1 MMPSKIKSLRYIIK
15 ILFLNFIFFSK
26 SIVYSQINKSKIKVD
41 GVASVIGDFVILDSD
56 IDRMYIEMESQ
67 GLATNDVSRCDLI
80 SKLMED
86 KLYAH
91 HAIQDSLEVSD
102 QEIYDYV
109 GQSIDYFTEQLGSI
123 EKVLEFY
130 NKSDEASF
138 RDELFEINKIQK
150 LSATMQSEIV
160 DNISITPEEVRFFFE
175 SIPKYDLPV
184 FGTELEISQ
193 IVMTPKVSL
202 KEEKRIVEMLK
213 SFKIDILEG
222 GSSFAS
228 KAILYSQD
236 PGSRPNGGKY
246 TLQRK
251 KPRMVKEF
259 RDVAFRL
266 PEGEISEPFESD
278 FGWHILKV
286 DKIRGQEVD
295 IRHILLT
302 PKIDDKDL
310 DDTKKVL
317 DTLRKRIIDGEISF
331 KNAALYFSSE
341 KETKNNGGVLINPIT
356 TDTRFELTKIDPVL
370 YNQIRYLK
378 DNEISVPLIED
389 DKSGKKKYKIL
400 KVSNRFDEHTADF
413 SVDYIKIKELALK
426 KKKLNA
432 VQKWMKDKI
441 KSTYISINEEYRSC
455 NSNFN
460 TQKK

>member
-1 MMPSKIKSLRYIIK
+1 MKYIGKYFLIISLIV
-15 ILFLNFIFFSK
+15 FSQHMF
-26 SIVYSQINKSKIKVD
+26 SQSNSSRIKVD

-56 IDRMYIEMESQ
+56 IDRMYVDMESQ
-67 GLATNDVSRCDLI
+67 GLSTNDVSRCDLI

-130 NKSDEASF
+130 NKPNESSF

-150 LSATMQSEIV
+150 LSSNMQENIIEK
-160 DNISITPEEVRFFFE
+160 ISITPEEVREFFN
-175 SIPKYDLPV
+175 SIPNYDLPV

-193 IVMTPKVSL
+193 IVMSPIIS
-202 KEEKRIVEMLK
+202 KEEETRIINQLK
-213 SFKIDILEG
+213 SFKVDILEG

-236 PGSRPNGGKY
+236 PGSRSSGGKY

-251 KPRMVKEF
+251 RPRMVKEF

-266 PEGEISEPFESD
+266 PEGEISEPFKSD
-278 FGWHILKV
+278 FGWHLLKV

-295 IRHILLT
+295 VRHILLT
-302 PKIDDKDL
+302 PKVDNRDL
-310 DDTKKVL
+310 AQTKSTL
-317 DTLRKRIIDGEISF
+317 DTLRKRIIDNEITF
-331 KNAALYFSSE
+331 RDAALYFSSE
-341 KETKNNGGVLINPIT
+341 KETKYNGGVLINPIT
-356 TDTRFELTKIDPVL
+356 SDTRFELTKIDPVL

-378 DNEISVPLIED
+378 DNEISVPLIQE
-389 DKSGKKKYKIL
+389 DKSGIKKYKIL

-413 SVDYIKIKELALK
+413 SIDYIKIKELALK
-426 KKKLNA
+426 KKKLDA
-432 VQKWMKDKI
+432 VQKWMKEKI
-441 KSTYISINEEYRSC
+441 TSTYININTDYRSC
-455 NSNFN
+455 ETKYNWL
-460 TQKK
+460 KK

>member
-1 MMPSKIKSLRYIIK
+1 MMPFKIKSLRYIIK
-15 ILFLNFIFFSK
+15 ILFLNFIFFSD
-26 SIVYSQINKSKIKVD
+26 SIVYSQTNESKIKVD

-202 KEEKRIVEMLK
+202 KEKKRIVEKLK

-236 PGSRPNGGKY
+236 PGSRSNGGKY

-302 PKIDDKDL
+302 PKIDEKDL

-460 TQKK
+460 MQKK

>member
-1 MMPSKIKSLRYIIK
+1 MMQFKTKNLKLISK
-15 ILFLNFIFFSK
+15 FLLLIIFFNQNNLCAQS
-26 SIVYSQINKSKIKVD
+26 SLSRIKVD

-56 IDRMYIEMESQ
+56 IDRMYVEMESQ
-67 GLATNDVSRCDLI
+67 GMTIKDVSRCDLI

-109 GQSIDYFTEQLGSI
+109 AQSLDYFTEQLGSI

-130 NKSDEASF
+130 NKPDELSF
-138 RDELFEINKIQK
+138 REELFEINKIQK
-150 LSATMQSEIV
+150 LSANMQSEIV
-160 DNISITPEEVRFFFE
+160 EKISITPEEVREFFE
-175 SIPKYDLPV
+175 SIPKNDLPV

-193 IVMTPKVSL
+193 IVISPKVSME
-202 KEEKRIVEMLK
+202 EEKRIIDKLK
-213 SFKIDILEG
+213 SFKVDILEG

-236 PGSRPNGGKY
+236 PGSRSSGGKY

-266 PEGEISEPFESD
+266 PEGEISEPFKSD
-278 FGWHILKV
+278 FGWHLLKV

-302 PKIDDKDL
+302 PKVDDRDL
-310 DDTKKVL
+310 LESKKVL
-317 DTLRKRIIDGEISF
+317 DTLRKRIIDEEISF
-331 KNAALYFSSE
+331 KDAAMFFSSE

-356 TDTRFELTKIDPVL
+356 SDTRFELTKIDPVL

-389 DKSGKKKYKIL
+389 DKSGMKKYKIL

-413 SVDYIKIKELALK
+413 SIDYIKIKELALK

-432 VQKWMKDKI
+432 VQDWMRDKI
-441 KSTYISINEEYRSC
+441 KSTYINISSEYRSC
-455 NSNFN
+455 DSQYNWIN
-460 TQKK
+460 K

>member
-1 MMPSKIKSLRYIIK
+1 
-15 ILFLNFIFFSK
+15 
-26 SIVYSQINKSKIKVD
+26 
-41 GVASVIGDFVILDSD
+41 
-56 IDRMYIEMESQ
+56 MESQ

-202 KEEKRIVEMLK
+202 KEEKRIVEKLK

>member
-15 ILFLNFIFFSK
+15 ILFINFIFFSK

-202 KEEKRIVEMLK
+202 KEEKRIVEKLK

>member
-1 MMPSKIKSLRYIIK
+1 MPSKIKSLKYIIK
-15 ILFLNFIFFSK
+15 ILFINFIFFSD
-26 SIVYSQINKSKIKVD
+26 SIVYSQTNESKIKVD

-202 KEEKRIVEMLK
+202 KEEKRIVEKLK

-236 PGSRPNGGKY
+236 PGSRSNGGKY

-302 PKIDDKDL
+302 PKIDEKDL

>member
-1 MMPSKIKSLRYIIK
+1 MMPFKIKSLRYIIK

-56 IDRMYIEMESQ
+56 IDRVYIEMESQ
-67 GLATNDVSRCDLI
+67 GLSTNDVSRCDLI

-202 KEEKRIVEMLK
+202 KEKKRIVEKLK

-236 PGSRPNGGKY
+236 PGSRSNGGKY

-302 PKIDDKDL
+302 PKIDEKDL

-460 TQKK
+460 MQKK

>member
-1 MMPSKIKSLRYIIK
+1 MPSKIKNSKYISK
-15 ILFLNFIFFSK
+15 LFFLVFVLLFNLNVLSQSK
-26 SIVYSQINKSKIKVD
+26 SARIKVD
-41 GVASVIGDFVILDSD
+41 GVASVVGDFVILDSD

-67 GLATNDVSRCDLI
+67 GISTKDVSRCELI

-109 GQSIDYFTEQLGSI
+109 GQSLDYFTDQLGSI

-130 NKSDEASF
+130 NKPDEASF
-138 RDELFEINKIQK
+138 REELFEINKIQK
-150 LSATMQSEIV
+150 LSDNMQSEIV
-160 DNISITPEEVRFFFE
+160 DKISITPEEVREFFE
-175 SIPKYDLPV
+175 SIPNYDLPV

-193 IVMTPKVSL
+193 IVISPKVS
-202 KEEKRIVEMLK
+202 KEEEERIINQLK
-213 SFKIDILEG
+213 SFKVDILEQ

-236 PGSRPNGGKY
+236 PGSRSNGGKY

-266 PEGEISEPFESD
+266 PEGEMSDPFKSD

-286 DKIRGQEVD
+286 DNIRGQEVD
-295 IRHILLT
+295 VRHILLT
-302 PKIDDKDL
+302 PRIDDKDL
-310 DDTKKVL
+310 TESRKAL
-317 DTLRKRIIDGEISF
+317 DTLRKRIIDEEISF
-331 KNAALYFSSE
+331 KDAALYFSSE

-356 TDTRFELTKIDPVL
+356 GDTRFELTKIDPVL

-378 DNEISVPLIED
+378 DNEISVPLIEE
-389 DKSGKKKYKIL
+389 DKSGIKKYKIL
-400 KVSNRFDEHTADF
+400 KVSNRYDEHTADF
-413 SVDYIKIKELALK
+413 SLDYIKIKELALK
-426 KKKLNA
+426 KKKLDA
-432 VQKWMKDKI
+432 VQKWMRDKI
-441 KSTYISINEEYRSC
+441 ESTYVNINKVYISC
-455 NSNFN
+455 NSKYNWL
-460 TQKK
+460 KK

>member
-1 MMPSKIKSLRYIIK
+1 MLFKTKNLKLISKFLLLII
-15 ILFLNFIFFSK
+15 FLNQNNLCAQS
-26 SIVYSQINKSKIKVD
+26 SVSRIKVD

-56 IDRMYIEMESQ
+56 IDRMYVEMESQ
-67 GLATNDVSRCDLI
+67 GMTTKDVSRCDLI

-109 GQSIDYFTEQLGSI
+109 AQSLDYFTEQLGSI

-130 NKSDEASF
+130 NKSDELSF
-138 RDELFEINKIQK
+138 REELFEINKIQK
-150 LSATMQSEIV
+150 LSANMQSEIV
-160 DNISITPEEVRFFFE
+160 EKISITPEEVREFFE
-175 SIPKYDLPV
+175 SIPKNDLPV

-193 IVMTPKVSL
+193 IVISPKVSME
-202 KEEKRIVEMLK
+202 EEKRIIDKLK
-213 SFKIDILEG
+213 SFKVDILEG

-236 PGSRPNGGKY
+236 PGSRSSGGKY

-266 PEGEISEPFESD
+266 PEGEISEPFKSD
-278 FGWHILKV
+278 FGWHLLKV

-302 PKIDDKDL
+302 PKVDDRDL
-310 DDTKKVL
+310 LESKKVL

-331 KNAALYFSSE
+331 KDAAMYFSSE

-356 TDTRFELTKIDPVL
+356 SDTRFELTKIDPVL

-389 DKSGKKKYKIL
+389 DKSGMKKYKIL

-413 SVDYIKIKELALK
+413 SIDYIKIKELALK
-426 KKKLNA
+426 KKKLDA
-432 VQKWMKDKI
+432 VQDWMRDKI
-441 KSTYISINEEYRSC
+441 KSTYISISTEYRSC
-455 NSNFN
+455 NSQYNWIN
-460 TQKK
+460 K